1 MGGWLSCNRIDLPP
15 NATECL
21 KHKKDISD
29 PNAKGAQIAQ
39 IKGDLKLTCYPK

>member
-29 PNAKGAQIAQ
+29 PNAKGAKITQIE
-39 IKGDLKLTCYPK
+39 GDLKLTYYPK